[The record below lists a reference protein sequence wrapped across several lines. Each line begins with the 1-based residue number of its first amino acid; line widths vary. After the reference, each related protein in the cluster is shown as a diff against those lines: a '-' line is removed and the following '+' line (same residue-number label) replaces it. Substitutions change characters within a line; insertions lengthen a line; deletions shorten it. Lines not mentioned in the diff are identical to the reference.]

1 MPTKAGNSQ
10 CQIPEVMSKYS
21 HDKILQFA
29 RSTIWV
35 NLVWRSRW
43 RCSNLRLAPSTLQ
56 LYNPFTGS
64 VLVRIFCKAKHTSHP
79 SRQDIHAFHQEQI
92 FLFASH
98 RRCQLKQD
106 PAKESTLYILG
117 SSLALQIKI
126 QPVHWGDVAFLSSKH
141 HCPLNWILKIITF
154 KLTPKQSK
162 LLSVLK
168 FA

>member
-21 HDKILQFA
+21 HDEILQFA
-29 RSTIWV
+29 RSTIGV
-35 NLVWRSRW
+35 NLAWRSRW

-56 LYNPFTGS
+56 LYNPFTRS
-64 VLVRIFCKAKHTSHP
+64 VLVHFCKAKHTSHP
-79 SRQDIHAFHQEQI
+79 SKQDIHAFHQEQI

-98 RRCQLKQD
+98 RRCQLKH
-106 PAKESTLYILG
+106 AKESTLYILG

-126 QPVHWGDVAFLSSKH
+126 HPVHWGDVAFLSSKH

-154 KLTPKQSK
+154 KITSKQSK